1 MWLEAILKFDFKSC
15 NSWKW
20 KVCGGER
27 EMNKNATQTSQA
39 CHYVLDLRA
48 SNGFVLRVQVW
59 NFTWPHSNNRWGL
72 DRETSTCTCG
82 RCCEAP
88 PKSPWRDADSPLA
101 HSCVHH
107 QKLPRA
113 GRSCFDQSPGFSVW
127 ACIQQL
133 VYVGVQCL
141 AQLGKPQR
149 EGHSSSRS
157 PCRVIWASVAIV
169 LEFSLLLSPSLLF
182 SPLTGGIMSC
192 VPLPL
197 QSFCK
202 TAYNSIS
209 QRLKLGNINVG
220 MKHLGCW
227 R

>member
-88 PKSPWRDADSPLA
+88 PKSPLERCWFPLA

-113 GRSCFDQSPGFSVW
+113 GRSCWPKPWLLCVSLHPTAGLW
-127 ACIQQL
+127 
-133 VYVGVQCL
+133 VQCL

-192 VPLPL
+192 VP
-197 QSFCK
+197 SFPCNPSAK
-202 TAYNSIS
+202 QLYNSIS
-209 QRLKLGNINVG
+209 QSV
-220 MKHLGCW
+220 
-227 R
+227 

>member
-1 MWLEAILKFDFKSC
+1 
-15 NSWKW
+15 
-20 KVCGGER
+20 
-27 EMNKNATQTSQA
+27 MNKNATQTSQA
-39 CHYVLDLRA
+39 CHYVLDFRA
-48 SNGFVLRVQVW
+48 SNGFVPQVQVW
-59 NFTWPHSNNRWGL
+59 NYTWPHSNNRWGL
-72 DRETSTCTCG
+72 DRKTSTCACG

-149 EGHSSSRS
+149 GGIPTPEVHVGSSGPQLQLRWSSASSSAQACSSHQSQVGLCHVS
-157 PCRVIWASVAIV
+157 PFPCN
-169 LEFSLLLSPSLLF
+169 PSAKQLVTVF
-182 SPLTGGIMSC
+182 HKG
-192 VPLPL
+192 
-197 QSFCK
+197 F
-202 TAYNSIS
+202 N
-209 QRLKLGNINVG
+209 
-220 MKHLGCW
+220 
-227 R
+227 